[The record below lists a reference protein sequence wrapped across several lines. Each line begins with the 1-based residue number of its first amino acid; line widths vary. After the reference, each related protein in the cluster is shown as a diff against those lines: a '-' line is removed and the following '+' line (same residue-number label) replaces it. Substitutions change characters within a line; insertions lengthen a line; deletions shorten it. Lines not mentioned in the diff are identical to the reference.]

1 MLSISYPENIFH
13 FLMWIHVLPKGS
25 KRPIHSSLLESQKK
39 LTKQDQNCRVNI
51 EEQVMVLS
59 SLIVIKWNKKSLN
72 AYEPKAKLSGRVNH
86 PLRVPFLEVDPG
98 CPLSLLLDTG
108 SFLQGQQTWSWVQ
121 PWSLVG
127 VEGEEDRGQ
136 DPWPHRFHLYCSR
149 HQCFHR
155 LQSIWTHR
163 SIKK

>member
-1 MLSISYPENIFH
+1 
-13 FLMWIHVLPKGS
+13 MWIHVLPKGN

-39 LTKQDQNCRVNI
+39 LTKQDQNCRVDI
-51 EEQVMVLS
+51 EEQVMMLS

-86 PLRVPFLEVDPG
+86 PPRVPFLEVDPG

-127 VEGEEDRGQ
+127 VEGKRIENRILGHIDSIYIAQ
-136 DPWPHRFHLYCSR
+136 DISASTGSNQFGPTDLLKNNLF
-149 HQCFHR
+149 
-155 LQSIWTHR
+155 I
-163 SIKK
+163 